1 VCVPILQAAAEKG
14 ENKEERGKEMKNIS
28 GKSDK
33 LPAFSLVFPT
43 LYVFQPTAQYTC
55 VNDAGFLVYL
65 FEYSNCLVWWFGSG
79 G

>member
-1 VCVPILQAAAEKG
+1 MCVCVPILQAAAEKR

-43 LYVFQPTAQYTC
+43 IYVFQPTA
-55 VNDAGFLVYL
+55 
-65 FEYSNCLVWWFGSG
+65 
-79 G
+79 